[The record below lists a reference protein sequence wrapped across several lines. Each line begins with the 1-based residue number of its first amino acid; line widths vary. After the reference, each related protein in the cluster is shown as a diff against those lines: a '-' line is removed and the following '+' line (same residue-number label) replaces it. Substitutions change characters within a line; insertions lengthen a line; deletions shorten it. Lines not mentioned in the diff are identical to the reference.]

1 MDMVSIINNLDTLTP
16 ERRQE
21 LVERWKSN
29 AITAEDK
36 EELKTHV
43 AMAIVK
49 RKDQKLAKEIT
60 EAMWKN
66 L

>member
-21 LVERWKSN
+21 LAERWKSN
-29 AITAEDK
+29 AITTEDK

-60 EAMWKN
+60 EAMWKKS
-66 L
+66 